1 MKPTNS
7 PDVLPILLDITNYLE
22 EFKQILLDEY
32 EALSHTDLEQ
42 MQSTTEA
49 KQKIS
54 DILDDLDNKRCQTFH
69 EAGIEINQLE
79 AAGYDETWQRIRS
92 LTRECERLNTINGIV
107 IGKQR
112 RRAEMTLS
120 ILQGKSAQDNLYS
133 SHGNTVY
140 TSQSSALGKV

>member
-1 MKPTNS
+1 MNS
-7 PDVLPILLDITNYLE
+7 PDIQPILRDITNYLE

-32 EALSHTDLEQ
+32 EALSHADLEQ
-42 MQSTTEA
+42 MQYTTEA

-54 DILDDLDNKRCQTFH
+54 DILDDLDNKRCQTFRN
-69 EAGIEINQLE
+69 AGIQEKQLE
-79 AAGYDETWQRIRS
+79 ESSSAEIWQRIRA

-120 ILQGKSAQDNLYS
+120 ILQGKTAQDNLYS
-133 SHGNTVY
+133 SHGNTVH
-140 TSQSSALGKV
+140 TPQSSALGKV

>member
-1 MKPTNS
+1 MNS
-7 PDVLPILLDITNYLE
+7 PDVQPILLDINNYLE

-54 DILDDLDNKRCQTFH
+54 DILDDLDNKRCQTFS
-69 EAGIEINQLE
+69 EAGIEENQLDTSNCSE
-79 AAGYDETWQRIRS
+79 VWQRIRS

-120 ILQGKSAQDNLYS
+120 ILQGKSAQDNLYTS
-133 SHGNTVY
+133 QGSTVY
-140 TSQSSALGKV
+140 TPQSSALGKV

>member
-1 MKPTNS
+1 MNTPDIYPLLQDINS
-7 PDVLPILLDITNYLE
+7 YLE
-22 EFKQILLDEY
+22 EFRQILLDEY

-42 MQSTTEA
+42 MQFTTEA

-54 DILDDLDNKRCQTFH
+54 DILDDLDHKRQQSLNT
-69 EAGIEINQLE
+69 AGFREEQLNDSACSE
-79 AAGYDETWQRIRS
+79 LWQRIRK

-133 SHGNTVY
+133 AHGNAVPAP
-140 TSQSSALGKV
+140 QSSALGKV

>member
-1 MKPTNS
+1 MNPS
-7 PDVLPILLDITNYLE
+7 DIQPILQDITIYLE
-22 EFKQILLDEY
+22 EFRQILLEEY

-42 MQSTTEA
+42 MQLTTVA

-54 DILDDLDNKRCQTFH
+54 DILDDLDNKRCQIFRN
-69 EAGIEINQLE
+69 AGIQEKQLE
-79 AAGYDETWQRIRS
+79 SSKVWQRIRT

-112 RRAEMTLS
+112 RRAEITLS

-133 SHGNTVY
+133 SQGNTVHAP
-140 TSQSSALGKV
+140 QSSALGKV